1 MYYGVGGIAGEPLS
15 SLLVSIIHRCQV
27 PVNHKRFYSERKID
41 SLRLWSGDE
50 GGD

>member
-1 MYYGVGGIAGEPLS
+1 MGLAVLPRASFIS
-15 SLLVSIIHRCQV
+15 LVSIIHRCQV
-27 PVNHKRFYSERKID
+27 SVNHKRFYSERKID